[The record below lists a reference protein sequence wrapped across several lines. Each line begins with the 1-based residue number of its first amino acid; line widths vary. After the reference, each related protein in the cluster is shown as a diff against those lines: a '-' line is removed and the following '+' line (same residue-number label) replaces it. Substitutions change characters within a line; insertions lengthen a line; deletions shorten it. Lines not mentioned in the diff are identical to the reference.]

1 MEEHQKETIQG
12 TLLTLNEKKVDFSSK
27 KMSHTSIETELVQ
40 DKADIAEKESVIR
53 ILHDQV

>member
-53 ILHDQV
+53 ILHD